1 MKLWV
6 YLNSAFLLRA
16 AIGFSRRLTLAGEA
30 SYSFSL
36 YSIICCISCT
46 YFHLMLVSGSF
57 RKKPPHPRFFYYP
70 VSSKN
75 EGNLEPTC
83 SILFPPTNNELGLG
97 VGSGTTIG
105 CRVIPIPFLARR
117 LFYPRVRHATGSR
130 KSTGVGMRVSR
141 FAGLC

>member
-57 RKKPPHPRFFYYP
+57 RKNPPHPLFFYYP

-75 EGNLEPTC
+75 EGNLEALYRFGRAANDPA
-83 SILFPPTNNELGLG
+83 GLG
-97 VGSGTTIG
+97 W
-105 CRVIPIPFLARR
+105 RVL
-117 LFYPRVRHATGSR
+117 
-130 KSTGVGMRVSR
+130 
-141 FAGLC
+141 

>member
-46 YFHLMLVSGSF
+46 YFHLMLVSDSF

-75 EGNLEPTC
+75 EGNLE
-83 SILFPPTNNELGLG
+83 LGL
-97 VGSGTTIG
+97 TIPETLLATADE
-105 CRVIPIPFLARR
+105 VIQ
-117 LFYPRVRHATGSR
+117 
-130 KSTGVGMRVSR
+130 
-141 FAGLC
+141 

>member
-57 RKKPPHPRFFYYP
+57 RKKKRDPRQVALILSVMCLITGKRLRIVYLDQCVAAP
-70 VSSKN
+70 SR
-75 EGNLEPTC
+75 
-83 SILFPPTNNELGLG
+83 SIRLDVTHARLDATEIAALFERLKCNRPSLIELG
-97 VGSGTTIG
+97 
-105 CRVIPIPFLARR
+105 FA
-117 LFYPRVRHATGSR
+117 A
-130 KSTGVGMRVSR
+130 STSV
-141 FAGLC
+141 FEPLNI